1 MCAKCDDVIPEDQ
14 YIAVIE
20 TVDGLFH
27 FQPVQA
33 FDRGDDRMKAEHRR
47 NAGAY
52 AGIVRR
58 QGFITTC
65 GDRPRAYSA
74 ADVLGPVVMWLA
86 RDVYSSWPGAIF
98 DGQVFDRQ
106 VSMPEAVRVMIP
118 REGTDGTAA

>member
-20 TVDGLFH
+20 TADGLFH

-33 FDRGDDRMKAEHRR
+33 FDRGNERTKAENRR
-47 NAGAY
+47 NAGIY
-52 AGIVRR
+52 AGVVRR

-65 GDRPRAYSA
+65 AGRPKAYNSY
-74 ADVLGPVVMWLA
+74 DILGPVVMWLA
-86 RDVYSSWPGAIF
+86 REVTANWPGAIF

-118 REGTDGTAA
+118 KAEA